1 MSIYQRKYRDKKSG
15 KLVESKN
22 WHICYFFDGKKIRES
37 VGTNKRAAQKAL
49 ESIKGEIAQDKYSL
63 KSDTR
68 SPKFE
73 DYAKV
78 YLEYSKANKRSYE
91 TDVTMFK
98 ALTAFFKGYKLSKIS
113 SFLIEKY
120 RIERSKK
127 VTRMSKKPIAK
138 STINRE
144 LATLKAFFNRAIA
157 DGKAD
162 VNPFYTKD
170 GKLKVKLSKDVVE
183 KERILSYD
191 EIGKLLYECVDHLKP
206 IVVIAL
212 NTGMRLRE
220 ILYLKWNDIDFNR
233 KIIVIIQSNSKNKK
247 TRKIPMNSMVSE
259 ALQGIKGKSE
269 YVFCNAETGEP
280 YHSIKTSF
288 GKALKRAG
296 LEGVRFH
303 DLRHTAATMMV
314 TSGVDIVTVQQ
325 ILGHSDIKMTARYTH
340 PTTETKMSAVNS
352 LEMQIRG
359 HDSDTLAKV
368 DTLQKVV
375 SNSK

>member
-1 MSIYQRKYRDKKSG
+1 
-15 KLVESKN
+15 
-22 WHICYFFDGKKIRES
+22 
-37 VGTNKRAAQKAL
+37 
-49 ESIKGEIAQDKYSL
+49 
-63 KSDTR
+63 
-68 SPKFE
+68 
-73 DYAKV
+73 
-78 YLEYSKANKRSYE
+78 
-91 TDVTMFK
+91 
-98 ALTAFFKGYKLSKIS
+98 
-113 SFLIEKY
+113 
-120 RIERSKK
+120 
-127 VTRMSKKPIAK
+127 MSKDI
-138 STINRE
+138 
-144 LATLKAFFNRAIA
+144 
-157 DGKAD
+157 
-162 VNPFYTKD
+162 
-170 GKLKVKLSKDVVE
+170 VE

-220 ILYLKWNDIDFNR
+220 ILYLKWNNIDFNR
-233 KIIVIIQSNSKNKK
+233 NIIVVIQSNSKNKK

-259 ALQGIKGKSE
+259 ELQGINGKSE
-269 YVFCNAETGEP
+269 YAFCNPKTGEP

-288 GKALKRAG
+288 SKALKRAE

-368 DTLQKVV
+368 DTLQKAI
-375 SNSK
+375 NSSIN